1 MLIKESQ
8 LRSIIL
14 SEIRRSY
21 NHNSKTTLNEGINLN
36 KKEVL
41 ASFLSILAFAGII
54 TKEVLNNQEAK
65 EKASKV
71 IEQELNKRNF
81 NKSSLSAQE
90 KEKWRKNDPQYDD
103 LEKAL
108 ENMEELTKAFED
120 LAHSKE
126 LQNITKAAANLSG
139 KRELDKSI
147 QDAGNALKKANKTV
161 DKSLEKSDQILNK
174 FKKK

>member
-126 LQNITKAAANLSG
+126 LQNITKAAANLSDP
-139 KRELDKSI
+139 LDKSI